1 MIHHTQHQEARGE
14 IGTQKIHLPFGGGH
28 PFANDRFDEDAR
40 CLRLD
45 RSCRG
50 LSEVRRVII
59 SRRRAISDAIIR
71 TFTRL
76 RLSSVEGG
84 GDNCGEPG
92 STEVDYFKSY
102 LIPGRNLVKII

>member
-1 MIHHTQHQEARGE
+1 MSAAGQI
-14 IGTQKIHLPFGGGH
+14 
-28 PFANDRFDEDAR
+28 D
-40 CLRLD
+40 
-45 RSCRG
+45 RG
-50 LSEVRRVII
+50 LSAVRRVII